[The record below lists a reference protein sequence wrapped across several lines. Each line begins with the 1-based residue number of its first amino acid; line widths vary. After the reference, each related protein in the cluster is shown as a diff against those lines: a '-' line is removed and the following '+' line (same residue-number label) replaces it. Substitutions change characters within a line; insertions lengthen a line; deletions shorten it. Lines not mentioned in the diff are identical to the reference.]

1 MARNQE
7 SFVFQAIKEKI
18 TPEELKSLSEGKLID
33 AAILLKEGRFDTA
46 YYLCGYAIE
55 LALKRRICLT
65 LDWDGFPKKDF
76 PDLGSFKTHKLAPLL
91 TMSGFEKKIKK
102 DYLSVWSAVVGWDP
116 ELRYSSQG
124 MDRQAAE
131 VMLASTKSLLEVL

>member
-1 MARNQE
+1 M
-7 SFVFQAIKEKI
+7 AIKEKI
-18 TPEELKSLSEGKLID
+18 TLEELKSLSEGKLID
-33 AAILLKEGRFDTA
+33 AAILLEGRFDTA

-102 DYLSVWSAVVGWDP
+102 IISPFGLWSWTGT
-116 ELRYSSQG
+116 Q
-124 MDRQAAE
+124 
-131 VMLASTKSLLEVL
+131 K

>member
-1 MARNQE
+1 MT
-7 SFVFQAIKEKI
+7 IKEKI
-18 TPEELKSLSEGKLID
+18 TPDELKSLSQGKLID
-33 AAILLKEGRFDTA
+33 AAILLRKGRFDTA

-76 PDLGSFKTHKLAPLL
+76 SDLGSFKTHKLAPLL

-102 DYLSVWSAVVGWDP
+102 DYLSMWSVVVDWDP
-116 ELRYSSQG
+116 EVRYTSQG
-124 MDRQAAE
+124 VDQQVAE
-131 VMLASTKSLLEVL
+131 VMLALTKSLLEVL

>member
-1 MARNQE
+1 M
-7 SFVFQAIKEKI
+7 AIKEKI

-102 DYLSVWSAVVGWDP
+102 DYLSVWSVVVDWDP
-116 ELRYSSQG
+116 EIRYSSQG
-124 MDRQAAE
+124 VDQQVAE
-131 VMLASTKSLLEVL
+131 VMLALTKSLLEVL

>member
-1 MARNQE
+1 M
-7 SFVFQAIKEKI
+7 AIKEKI

-33 AAILLKEGRFDTA
+33 AAILLKAGRFDTA

-76 PDLGSFKTHKLAPLL
+76 PDLGSFKTHKLAALL

-102 DYLSVWSAVVGWDP
+102 DYLSVWSVVVDWDP
-116 ELRYSSQG
+116 EVRYTSQG
-124 MDRQAAE
+124 VDQQVAE
-131 VMLASTKSLLEVL
+131 VMLVLTKSLLEVL